1 MKGVINMRSRLFA
14 LAAACVLAAGALV
27 GCGGSGTKESR
38 SDIVSDDD
46 EITEASKSDSV
57 TDDDES
63 TEESISDDVSNDDQS
78 TEASESDGVTE
89 DDESTEASK
98 SDDVSDDDESTE
110 ASESD
115 NDTDEGGD
123 KTEAGAKQAIEDCL
137 ACQVTKDSA
146 ETYYLLKWPR
156 AIVEMYKEV
165 DPDYYEVRKG
175 YFNENVDESG
185 TFRVKEFT
193 DIEELSKDVLCG
205 AEYYFITVGKGV
217 FGFDS
222 ELDNIEVEVSK
233 GYKIRYVLEYDNI
246 EGQLQTDDKCFAYVV
261 WVNGDGWKVIDGN
274 YIKTL
279 EDYAEEYKSQ
289 K

>member
-1 MKGVINMRSRLFA
+1 MRSRLFA

-78 TEASESDGVTE
+78 TGASESDSDT

-205 AEYYFITVGKGV
+205 AEYYFIIVGKGV

-279 EDYAEEYKSQ
+279 EEYAEEYKS
-289 K
+289 KNGT